1 LIYNEPREILFEV
14 SRFLKEKCRYW
25 FYSE

>member
-1 LIYNEPREILFEV
+1 LIYNEPRETLFEV